1 MNFNDDDTLA
11 IGQLKK
17 FANLYLARKKIREK
31 DKELTARLMEMQT
44 PLIDH
49 LLDHGLLNLP
59 LKGGNT
65 ISMRPRIVPKM
76 KNGATREQV
85 MQALIRDGLGDL
97 VSDNYNTN
105 QLSSYLSDLEKSDEP
120 LPKHL
125 SEVIEIDRIINLVVT
140 GEK

>member
-31 DKELTARLMEMQT
+31 EKELTAQLMEMQT
-44 PLIDH
+44 SLIDH
-49 LLDHGLLNLP
+49 LLDHGLLNVP

-76 KNGATREQV
+76 KNGATREHV
-85 MQALIRDGLGDL
+85 IQALIRDGLKDL
-97 VSDNYNTN
+97 VSDNYNGKR
-105 QLSSYLSDLEKSDEP
+105 LASYLGDLDKADEP